1 MTSENINLKETK
13 TRIHVFDFDG
23 TITSSDSLIA
33 FIRHARGSSALIAGL
48 LLYSPLLVMMKL
60 RLIDGGSV
68 KERLFAHLFKGMTV
82 EDFEKAGA
90 DFAADRTDTLRP
102 AAMKHIA
109 DVLAK
114 GEKVYVV
121 TASISQWVEPFFTNR
136 FEAGRVIVISTQ
148 AEVKGGLITGRF
160 ATPNCYGKEKVRRLK
175 AVLTDRDSLHITAYG
190 DSRGDKELFDY
201 ADERFYKPFEQ

>member
-23 TITSSDSLIA
+23 TITCADSLIA
-33 FIRHARGSSALIAGL
+33 FIRHARGNSALIAGL

-82 EDFEKAGA
+82 EYFEKAGA
-90 DFAADRTDTLRP
+90 DFAADRTDILRP

-136 FEAGRVIVISTQ
+136 FGAGRVIVISTQ
-148 AEVKGGLITGRF
+148 AEVKEGLITGRF